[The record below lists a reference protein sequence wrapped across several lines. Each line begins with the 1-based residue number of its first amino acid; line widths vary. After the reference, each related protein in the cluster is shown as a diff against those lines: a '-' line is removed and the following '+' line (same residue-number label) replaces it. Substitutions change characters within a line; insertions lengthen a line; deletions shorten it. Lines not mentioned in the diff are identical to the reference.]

1 MSANTFSA
9 IRTICQE
16 ADTDDQMVADIAA
29 LAGRWVFEST
39 EYEKQLDVLRVIR
52 DMAHERL
59 GANDIDWDADGAL
72 NAVYNLTRSTL
83 REDD

>member
-9 IRTICQE
+9 IRTICLE
-16 ADTDDQMVADIAA
+16 ADTDDEMVTDIAD

-39 EYEKQLDVLRVIR
+39 EYDKQLDVLRVIR
-52 DMAHERL
+52 DMASERL

-72 NAVYNLTRSTL
+72 AAVLNMTTATL
-83 REDD
+83 GEDD